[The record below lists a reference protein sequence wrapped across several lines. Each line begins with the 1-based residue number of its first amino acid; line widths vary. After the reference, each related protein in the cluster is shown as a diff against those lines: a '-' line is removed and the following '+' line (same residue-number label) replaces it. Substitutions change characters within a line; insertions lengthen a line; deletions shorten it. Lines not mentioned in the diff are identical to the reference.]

1 MNQECI
7 ECGWKQRQIE
17 DINTSVLA
25 AIAESIGETK
35 NAMEILSV
43 RVDFLE
49 KIVNELVERG

>member
-17 DINTSVLA
+17 DINIPVLA
-25 AIAESIGETK
+25 AIAESIGVTK
-35 NAMEILSV
+35 NAMEILSA